1 MFMAQLGIHIVYLC
15 ESLRV
20 FASLG
25 ESWRILASLGE
36 GLRFEFS
43 VMGYKVLCAWRLA
56 SDQSALRLAREGGV
70 GI

>member
-1 MFMAQLGIHIVYLC
+1 MFMAQLCIHIAYLC

-43 VMGYKVLCAWRLA
+43 VMGYKVLCAWRSRCDA
-56 SDQSALRLAREGGV
+56 CA
-70 GI
+70 